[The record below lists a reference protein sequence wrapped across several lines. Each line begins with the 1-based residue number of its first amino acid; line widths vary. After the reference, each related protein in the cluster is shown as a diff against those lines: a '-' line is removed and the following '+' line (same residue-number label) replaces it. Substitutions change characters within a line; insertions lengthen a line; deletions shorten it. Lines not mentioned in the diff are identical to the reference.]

1 MKPSLALDPALLAIP
16 AISVTEEQIAT
27 ALHTL
32 TLIAGKLREARR
44 SCEFFLLQDVSTY
57 LAAAGLYPSTM
68 SISKL
73 LTDMRLTQVY
83 TTEDIRRSVN
93 DILSRILPLEEL
105 SGVKFL
111 IPSSFTS
118 SPDIRGERTGDMLE
132 ALELTVTH
140 VALAAQSRHQNV
152 VQILIANS
160 LINRTVRISADID
173 DIDPPLPRTGGS
185 SLSKISNFTA
195 SLCTAASVDDFI
207 SQLEPE
213 ILWSFA
219 ENEAEIYFA
228 IECLAY
234 RLRQESGCHSPRDNC
249 ARFKLGSEF
258 LTSLHSWQAISD
270 GRYARP
276 TLETCARLVAQF
288 PKNKSE
294 RFFRMTSSGKN
305 AEVVRETDKAAA
317 WRTHISKEHEAM
329 RLMYWQ
335 NAEGLIEFANI
346 GPKSELKIC

>member
-16 AISVTEEQIAT
+16 AISVTEEQIAA

-32 TLIAGKLREARR
+32 TIVAGKLREARR
-44 SCEFFLLQDVSTY
+44 SCEFFLLQDVATY
-57 LAAAGLYPSTM
+57 LAAAGLYPSTI

-73 LTDMRLTQVY
+73 LSDLGLTQVY
-83 TTEDIRRSVN
+83 TTEDIRRSIN
-93 DILSRILPLEEL
+93 DILSKILPLEEL
-105 SGVKFL
+105 SGVDFL

-118 SPDIRGERTGDMLE
+118 SPDIRGQRRGDMLE

-140 VALAAQSRHQNV
+140 VAIAAQSRDKNI
-152 VQILIANS
+152 VQVLIANS
-160 LINRTVRISADID
+160 QINQTVSISTDID
-173 DIDPPLPRTGGS
+173 DIDPPLPRGGG
-185 SLSKISNFTA
+185 LTKISNFTA
-195 SLCTAASVDDFI
+195 SLITVASVNDFLL
-207 SQLEPE
+207 QLDPE
-213 ILWSFA
+213 VLWSFA
-219 ENEAEIYFA
+219 ENEAELYFA

-234 RLRQESGCHSPRDNC
+234 RLRQESGCRSPRDNC
-249 ARFKLGSEF
+249 VRFKLGSEF
-258 LTSLHSWQAISD
+258 VTSLQSWQAISN
-270 GRYARP
+270 GRFACP

-288 PKNKSE
+288 PKSKSE
-294 RFFRMTSSGKN
+294 RFFKITSSGKT
-305 AEVVRETDKAAA
+305 AEVVRENDNASA